1 MWILHTE
8 IKDDIQNGRQNI
20 NFYDNSPKILKIKV
34 KKDFIMLVYT
44 ELMGKA

>member
-34 KKDFIMLVYT
+34 KMLVYS